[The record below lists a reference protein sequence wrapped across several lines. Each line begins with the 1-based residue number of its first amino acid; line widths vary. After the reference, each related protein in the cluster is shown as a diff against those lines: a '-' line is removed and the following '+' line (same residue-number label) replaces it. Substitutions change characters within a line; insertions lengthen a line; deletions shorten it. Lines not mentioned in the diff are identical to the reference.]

1 MFYYFFEHI
10 HVDGK
15 FNFFYFCIA
24 FNPVKNQQ
32 RNDQEVREVLAK
44 RKQERKQDMQEMS
57 DKKICSR
64 FEDSKKVEE
73 ANLKW
78 PKNPNEDYG
87 MKLSEFEESSNNTP
101 PEKDKT
107 ESIPHIWF

>member
-64 FEDSKKVEE
+64 FEDSKKGRGGQ
-73 ANLKW
+73 
-78 PKNPNEDYG
+78 PK
-87 MKLSEFEESSNNTP
+87 MA
-101 PEKDKT
+101 EKSK
-107 ESIPHIWF
+107 